1 MRVPLSRLPPA
12 PPRIMGPR
20 RWGRSGTGGRS
31 VRGRGGGG
39 GGERWPLFKQ
49 LAGARPPVARRGAR
63 GKDVGGEW
71 GEGLEMAPLHTKGLG
86 CSGSKAEGWI
96 LRWPGRTGPREGL
109 TLTMAPVAMARVN
122 PSSTASFLL
131 AASHLRSL
139 YQRLLRRTKT

>member
-1 MRVPLSRLPPA
+1 MH
-12 PPRIMGPR
+12 GPTA
-20 RWGRSGTGGRS
+20 GSEEAE
-31 VRGRGGGG
+31 

-122 PSSTASFLL
+122 PSSTASHSARRFSPPFPISATAPSNKDLEAVIQEYLLNNGNSWIFL
-131 AASHLRSL
+131 
-139 YQRLLRRTKT
+139 